1 MTDIDK
7 ELVDILQFV
16 TTEHEKGEF
25 GSPCSTHIR
34 FNKNEADRQ
43 IREFIKQS
51 NLALLSRIKEE
62 MLNTRTINHAACS
75 INGES
80 HHPECAR
87 EAKLR
92 AALLTTIDNIA
103 KEIRGERHE

>member
-1 MTDIDK
+1 MSDIDK

-51 NLALLSRIKEE
+51 NLSLLARIKE
-62 MLNTRTINHAACS
+62 S
-75 INGES
+75 G
-80 HHPECAR
+80 PEDMIAHTKDDGQPRLYYRQIGWNSSNKAWR
-87 EAKLR
+87 ERIEA
-92 AALLTTIDNIA
+92 IE
-103 KEIRGERHE
+103 KEYGSDRLS